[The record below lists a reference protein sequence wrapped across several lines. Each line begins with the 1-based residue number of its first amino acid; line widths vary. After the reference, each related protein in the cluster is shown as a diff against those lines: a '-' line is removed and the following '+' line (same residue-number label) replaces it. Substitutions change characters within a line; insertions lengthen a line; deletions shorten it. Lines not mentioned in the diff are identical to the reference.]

1 MEYVYPTLVASWE
14 YFIVLLVAVA
24 GIAVAVQQKKKRKK
38 KKAAASAPTAPVV
51 ETATSTNFVPP
62 PLDLNNVNWLHT
74 NVSDWK
80 ETCKLNVGFPRPGV
94 IRLAFDDTHNWPAI
108 TIKHT
113 SGTKDIQVNANP
125 WVFVYKNN
133 QWHAGTW
140 EWFVVGNYDK
150 NCKNVAGDHI
160 KQPPLRPWRPKK
172 GETVYFMVSALA
184 RNGGDV
190 NLKARTDI
198 VKVVWPDYYT

>member
-1 MEYVYPTLVASWE
+1 MEFVMPSLVASWE
-14 YFIVLLVAVA
+14 YAIVLLVAVA
-24 GIAVAVQQKKKRKK
+24 GIAVAVQQKKKKKK
-38 KKAAASAPTAPVV
+38 KKAAAPAPTAPVV
-51 ETATSTNFVPP
+51 ETETSTNFVPP

-74 NVSDWK
+74 NVGNWA
-80 ETCKLNVGFPRPGV
+80 ETGSLDVTIPRPGV
-94 IRLAFDDTHNWPAI
+94 ISLNSWIIDTWPAT

-125 WVFVYKNN
+125 WVFVYMNN

-140 EWFVVGNYDK
+140 EWFVVGNHEK

-160 KQPPLRPWRPKK
+160 KQPPLQNWRPKK

-190 NLKARTDI
+190 NVKERTNI
-198 VKVVWPDYYT
+198 VKITWPDYYT